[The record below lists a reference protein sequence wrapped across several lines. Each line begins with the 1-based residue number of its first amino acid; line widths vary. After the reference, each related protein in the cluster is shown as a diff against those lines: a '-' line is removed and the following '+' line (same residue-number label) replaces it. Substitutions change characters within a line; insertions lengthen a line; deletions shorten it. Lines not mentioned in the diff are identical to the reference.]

1 MTPTLREILQ
11 TRKIRD
17 WKKRFKFWGISW
29 PPEETW
35 LEDLISESDN
45 LYGKEENIDML
56 LGIIEEPYWMSPK
69 ESKKQKGLPPWIE

>member
-17 WKKRFKFWGISW
+17 WKKRFKSWGISW

-56 LGIIEEPYWMSPK
+56 LGIIEEPYWMRPE
-69 ESKKQKGLPPWIE
+69 ESNKQKGLPPWIE